1 MSGLVSTT
9 ALPWAELARFPLA
22 AGPTPLVRAHRLEAA
37 LGIGPLLVKRDD
49 LIGFGVAG
57 NKTRPLEF
65 LVGAAVQQGARVFV
79 TGGGPGSNFCAAAA
93 MAARA
98 AGLAC
103 ELHVWG
109 DPRSANLALATAAG
123 ATLVPT
129 GGSVREEVDEQVMAR
144 VAQLGASA
152 YGVPRGGS
160 TALGA
165 VGFAAGAA
173 EVAAQLAAADVR
185 PGLIVLPVGS
195 GGSVAG
201 LLTGLA
207 AVGLDVPVLGVSVS
221 RPLDEIRAKV
231 LELAAG
237 CAALLGCAAPDPG
250 ALTLVDAR
258 GPGFGTASER
268 ERAHAR
274 EALWA
279 EGLLLD
285 ETYGAEAFSA
295 VVDLVDPPADGP
307 VLWWHTGGLLPAV
320 GSLLKGPA

>member
-1 MSGLVSTT
+1 MSGLVRTT

-152 YGVPRGGS
+152 YGVPRGAPRRWAPSGS
-160 TALGA
+160 PRA
-165 VGFAAGAA
+165 
-173 EVAAQLAAADVR
+173 R
-185 PGLIVLPVGS
+185 PRSPPS
-195 GGSVAG
+195 SPPR
-201 LLTGLA
+201 T
-207 AVGLDVPVLGVSVS
+207 S
-221 RPLDEIRAKV
+221 
-231 LELAAG
+231 
-237 CAALLGCAAPDPG
+237 
-250 ALTLVDAR
+250 
-258 GPGFGTASER
+258 GPG
-268 ERAHAR
+268 
-274 EALWA
+274 
-279 EGLLLD
+279 
-285 ETYGAEAFSA
+285 
-295 VVDLVDPPADGP
+295 
-307 VLWWHTGGLLPAV
+307 
-320 GSLLKGPA
+320 